1 MQNELFFFLLIQKIR
16 TKLLPMC
23 NSFLNLSS
31 KKGPYQAIRSF
42 LICNLSVQIF
52 GLTLHVLDHDVVN
65 LSKRSAVFQH
75 LPRSVGVK
83 MQLHD
88 LFIADHDQAVS
99 FKMLCD
105 VIVECILIH
114 LTSFNQKLGVKF
126 KFQHRF
132 PPAVIPLL
140 CG

>member
-1 MQNELFFFLLIQKIR
+1 MQFFF
-16 TKLLPMC
+16 
-23 NSFLNLSS
+23 SAFLNLSS
-31 KKGPYQAIRSF
+31 KKAPHQAIRSF
-42 LICNLSVQIF
+42 FICNLSVQIF
-52 GLTLHVLDHDVVN
+52 GLTLHILDHDVVD

-105 VIVECILIH
+105 VIVECILIL
-114 LTSFNQKLGVKF
+114 LTPLTPKQGVKF